1 MEPFVRLTSLAV
13 PLPQA
18 NIDTD
23 QIIPARFLSKAI
35 PEMGR
40 WAFHDL
46 RFDAQGAP
54 RPAFSLNNAAY
65 RGSRILVAREN
76 FGCGSSREHAVW
88 ALMNSPDP
96 AEAHA
101 FRCVIAPSFGEIFYA
116 NSCKNG
122 LLPVRLPHAVVEDM
136 ITQLQGGPREITVDL
151 ERQVVRGPDGT
162 EHRFEFDSFQRE
174 CLLRGVDD
182 IALTLELEPK
192 IVAFEHKQAAES
204 PWLATRPHGS

>member
-1 MEPFVRLTSLAV
+1 MEPFVRVTSLAV

-23 QIIPARFLSKAI
+23 QIIPARFLSKPI

-40 WAFHDL
+40 WAFRDL
-46 RFDAQGAP
+46 RFDAQDAP
-54 RPAFSLNNAAY
+54 RPTFSLNDATY
-65 RGSRILVAREN
+65 RGARILVAREN

-122 LLPVRLPHAVVEDM
+122 LLPVRLPHAAVEDL
-136 ITQLQGGPREITVDL
+136 IAQLQRGPAREITVDL
-151 ERQVVRGPDGT
+151 EKQIVRAPDGA
-162 EHRFEFDSFQRE
+162 EHHFDFDSFQRE
-174 CLLRGVDD
+174 SLLRGLDE

-192 IVAFEHKQAAES
+192 IAAFEQRQAQES
-204 PWLATRPHGS
+204 PWLATT

>member
-1 MEPFVRLTSLAV
+1 MQPFVRLTSLAV

-23 QIIPARFLSKAI
+23 QIIPARFLSKPI

-46 RFDAQGAP
+46 RFDSQGAP
-54 RPAFSLNNAAY
+54 RAAFTLNDATF
-65 RGSRILVAREN
+65 RGARILVAREN

-122 LLPVRLPHAVVEDM
+122 LLPVRLAHAVVEDM
-136 ITQLQGGPREITVDL
+136 ISQLQRGPAREITVDL
-151 ERQVVRGPDGT
+151 ERQVVKAPDGG

-192 IVAFEHKQAAES
+192 IAAFEQKQALES
-204 PWLATRPHGS
+204 PWLTR